1 MTEDDFLAEVGALAS
16 RLGLLWAHF
25 NVVYRGRRDTQ
36 GDRGFPDLVIAGDR
50 GHLFAELKLGGGS
63 LNSGQ
68 AGWKWRLMAGGAIWH
83 LWYPADLYSRRIEAE
98 LKRLV

>member
-25 NVVYRGRRDTQ
+25 NAVFKGRRDTQ
-36 GDRGFPDLVIAGDR
+36 GDRGFPDLVIAGSA
-50 GHLFAELKLGGGS
+50 GHLFAELKLDGGS

-68 AGWKWRLMAGGAIWH
+68 HGWKWRLLAGGASWF
-83 LWYPADLYSRRIEAE
+83 LWYPADLLSGRIEAE
-98 LKRLV
+98 LKRLI